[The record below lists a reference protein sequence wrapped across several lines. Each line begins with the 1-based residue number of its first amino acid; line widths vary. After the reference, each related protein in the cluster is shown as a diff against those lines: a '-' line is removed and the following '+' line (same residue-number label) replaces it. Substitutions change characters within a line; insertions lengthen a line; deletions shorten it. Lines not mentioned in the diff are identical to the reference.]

1 MNKDFRMATLSDWIA
16 QTPEKVIDF
25 TRYDLEAKEPADAKP
40 GQPIRNWSLM
50 NRLNQKGTRPQDV
63 PMKIEALYP
72 EEQEMIKKR
81 YPVLFEEGHPLS
93 IN

>member
-1 MNKDFRMATLSDWIA
+1 M
-16 QTPEKVIDF
+16 E
-25 TRYDLEAKEPADAKP
+25 
-40 GQPIRNWSLM
+40 
-50 NRLNQKGTRPQDV
+50 
-63 PMKIEALYP
+63 IEALYP